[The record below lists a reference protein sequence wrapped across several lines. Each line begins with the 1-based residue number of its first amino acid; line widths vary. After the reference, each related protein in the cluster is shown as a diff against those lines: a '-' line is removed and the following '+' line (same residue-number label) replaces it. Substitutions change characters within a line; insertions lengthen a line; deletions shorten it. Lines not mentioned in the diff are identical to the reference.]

1 MASYDSAG
9 VFYDSGVFFDG
20 FVPPQPPRNLMA
32 KVKLGLD
39 QFTPDEL
46 AAFANVIKT
55 AMTGNANF
63 PAPNPTLTSL
73 GTLITTLQTKIA
85 SYNTSLAAVDTA
97 LADRD
102 AAELA
107 LRAGLTQEAAYVDNA
122 SGGDRIKIESAGM
135 NVRAG
140 NAPIGPM
147 PQVLNLILDASE
159 FDGALEANW
168 GPVRGAA
175 SYELQT
181 SVDPVTASSWA
192 FREVSTKSSIH
203 LNTFTSGAK
212 MWVRVRAIGADNNK
226 GPWSDPAA
234 KTVP

>member
-1 MASYDSAG
+1 MALYDTAG
-9 VFYDSGVFFDG
+9 LFYDSGVFYDG
-20 FVPPQPPRNLMA
+20 FVPPQPQRNRMA

-39 QFTPDEL
+39 RLTPDEL
-46 AAFANVIKT
+46 AAFANVVKT

-63 PAPNPTLTSL
+63 ASPNPTLVAL

-102 AAELA
+102 AADLA
-107 LRAGLTQEAAYVDNA
+107 LRAGLTQEAAYVENA
-122 SGGDRIKIESAGM
+122 SNGDRIKIESSGM
-135 NVRAG
+135 GVRG
-140 NAPIGPM
+140 SNTPIGPVT
-147 PQVLNLILDASE
+147 QVLNLIVEASE
-159 FDGALEANW
+159 FDGALEAAW
-168 GPVRGAA
+168 DPVRGAA

-181 SVDPVTASSWA
+181 SVDPVTPSSWA
-192 FREVSTKSSIH
+192 FRDVSTKSTIH